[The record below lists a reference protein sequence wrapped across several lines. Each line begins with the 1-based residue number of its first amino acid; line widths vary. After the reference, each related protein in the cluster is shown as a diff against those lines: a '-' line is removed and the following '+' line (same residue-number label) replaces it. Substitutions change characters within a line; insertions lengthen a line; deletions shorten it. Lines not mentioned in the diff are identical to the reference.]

1 MKKFSEFG
9 IAPTI
14 NSLVGDKIKI
24 ERILNREITVTDFRI
39 EDSKYG
45 DAGSKC
51 LYIQFNMGGQQH
63 VVFTGSK
70 PLIETIQLVPKSSFP
85 FVTTIIK
92 VDQRYEFS

>member
-1 MKKFSEFG
+1 MNKFSQFG

-24 ERILNREITVTDFRI
+24 NRILNREITVTDYRI

-45 DAGSKC
+45 ASGSKC
-51 LYIQFNMGGQQH
+51 LYIQFSLGEQQH
-63 VVFTGSK
+63 VAFTGSK
-70 PLIETIQLVPKSSFP
+70 PLIEMIQLVPKKDFP
-85 FVTTIIK
+85 FTTTIVK